1 MPTQG
6 AQRPRHATNNVQ
18 RSLGVQRS
26 RPRVLCRRNLLFHW
40 RAATHQVPLAAAAP
54 LPGLTAAQQEGQ
66 MRWAQIAP
74 ACGHNATIVGLNSKQ
89 LRNYRELRR
98 SRATPSNQLLLVAQR
113 RSGIGNAWKRN
124 SICALFCNNCHLL
137 LSQLFLYLSKGR
149 PRLYLHACMVTCCE
163 TQAKKPTVAGPS

>member
-26 RPRVLCRRNLLFHW
+26 RPRVLCRRNLLFPW

-74 ACGHNATIVGLNSKQ
+74 VCGHNATIVSVNSKQ

-98 SRATPSNQLLLVAQR
+98 SRATPSNQLRLVAQR
-113 RSGIGNAWKRN
+113 RSGIG
-124 SICALFCNNCHLL
+124 ICALFCNNCHLL

-149 PRLYLHACMVTCCE
+149 PRLYLHACI
-163 TQAKKPTVAGPS
+163 